1 MCTTENISRLNKYS
15 LLRSKKT
22 VIEFVEVHSQVSKKE
37 NTDKFLFYFF
47 GYDFH
52 VGGFTAKKK
61 TWIFGF
67 FIYFGKQK
75 EIIIVQDPEDE

>member
-1 MCTTENISRLNKYS
+1 MFFRCVYNRKHKPFEQIFIVEKQ
-15 LLRSKKT
+15 KT

-61 TWIFGF
+61 KRGYLVFL
-67 FIYFGKQK
+67 FILESKK
-75 EIIIVQDPEDE
+75 RS